1 MHNKFTQVFVLTFLI
16 IFVYACN
23 SSSKNASEIQP
34 IESADL
40 SLAQDELSKSKER
53 GGLIYTDFCMQCH
66 MANGMG
72 ITGTFPPLARSSWL
86 KEKRT
91 ESIRA
96 VKYGQSGKIEVNGE
110 TYDSVMVPMGLS
122 NEEVADV
129 LNYIMSSWGNTLEK
143 MVTPAEVAAVKK

>member
-1 MHNKFTQVFVLTFLI
+1 MHRSFNFIFVLNLVVSLLF
-16 IFVYACN
+16 ACN
-23 SSSKNASEIQP
+23 SSTKNASEKNQP
-34 IESADL
+34 ESADL
-40 SLAQDELSKSKER
+40 SMAQDELSRSKER

-72 ITGTFPPLARSSWL
+72 ITGAFPPLAGSNWL

-91 ESIRA
+91 ESIHA

-110 TYDSVMVPMGLS
+110 IYDNIMVPMGLS
-122 NEEVADV
+122 DEEVADV

-143 MVTPAEVAAVKK
+143 MVTPAEVATVKK